1 MKRPFSGGGPW
12 WRRITLLDALMLTL
26 PVMALALW
34 LFIGAVSD
42 YDRVRQFDD
51 WWSRATSVRKF
62 GYYRLRSAWRSL
74 EMNELA
80 KGFSPEREDAP
91 RLRILVDRDEF
102 ARIERDAAAHWGEW
116 VDVELLD
123 AGNRTNARLR
133 LRGDGSAHWT
143 SEKKSFTLRTE
154 KDELYKGF
162 RTLAFSVKDVLP
174 QWLVGAIAKDFGLLA
189 PEQQIVP
196 VYLNERFYGLHRFV
210 EPVDESFL
218 RRNLRMPGNIFRAD
232 TAERGDYFKG
242 LPREVFANPHIWD
255 RVANNDRPGAF
266 GTALLE
272 QFLRDLNDSSD
283 AGRERFMSWLDRDE
297 LSRLFAFLLVCGDP
311 YHMSGVH
318 NQFWYEDPTSGK
330 LHPIVWDVR
339 LLDLEKPPKGSNI
352 NRFWRA
358 ALEDP
363 RVWDGAM
370 REVAKWLEGDKLY
383 KLAEQRVNE
392 AWAKYEAEF
401 EYDTLRAGVIPPV
414 GDPQSTLATLRKNLE
429 TLRGWMSDVRV
440 EYRATPS
447 ATDSKQLVLDV
458 VLSGRSGCSLD
469 ELELRISGSHDG
481 QPRMRVDLITAQPS
495 VERTSFISE
504 ADMEPVAGASNRLR
518 SQRLALPLAARI
530 VGDGHQLMPAPIA
543 YRLVIS
549 ATDFDTVV
557 TREHQ
562 PRDCTPRFTRRH
574 DGAPVEAATTQSSSA
589 LPPSGNVLGTDVDE
603 PDGDQ
608 SWSGELHFGADVVL
622 GPRQFLSIEPGT
634 RLTLDPDVSI
644 LAKGRVLAIGT
655 AEQPITIT
663 SSDPLL
669 PWGVFALQ
677 GEGANGSRFEHVR
690 FERGGAAQLERVEYK
705 GMVCVHNA
713 RDVQFDH
720 CEFSHNQRCDDLVN
734 IVKGDASITNSH
746 FHDANADSIDY
757 DMSSGLVAF
766 NRIERSGNDG
776 LDLMTCWPRVVGNT
790 ITDSGD
796 KGLSVGEDSRPI
808 VLNNTILRCNK
819 GMEVKD
825 RSEPWIV
832 RTRIEGGPTGIH
844 ANKKNWRY
852 GSAGWPVVVLSSIE
866 GSKVTHLVEDQ
877 AKHTVARSLFAGE
890 GRANAGELDW
900 LDALLGCELTDAAP
914 GPLERLELHTP
925 LAALYEVRFAEDFV
939 DPRDGWTL
947 EGGVD
952 RLVKRGHDLVAT
964 FKASSGR
971 IATSLEWDL
980 TDPARDY
987 ALVIESASE
996 SLASAQVL
1004 AVGPDASHAPQ
1015 DALQLSEHP
1024 AEYRFSALNLP
1035 PGRYSRVEVAAEPA
1049 RVGKLRLHTL
1059 RVVAWPRARQ

>member
-12 WRRITLLDALMLTL
+12 WRRITLLDALVVTL
-26 PVMALALW
+26 PIMALALW
-34 LFIGAVSD
+34 LFVGSVSD
-42 YDRVRQFDD
+42 YDRIRQYDD

-62 GYYRLRSAWRSL
+62 GFYRLRSAWRSL

-123 AGNRTNARLR
+123 AGDRTNARLR

-143 SEKKSFTLRTE
+143 SEKKSFTLRTGR
-154 KDELYKGF
+154 DELYKGF

-174 QWLVGAIAKDFGLLA
+174 QWLVGTIAKDFGLLA

-210 EPVDESFL
+210 EPIDESFL

-272 QFLRDLNDSSD
+272 QFLRDLNDSSE
-283 AGRERFMSWLDRDE
+283 AGRARFMSWLDTTE

-330 LHPIVWDVR
+330 LHPVVWDVR
-339 LLDLEKPPKGSNI
+339 LLDLEKPPPGSNI

-383 KLAEQRVNE
+383 KLAEQRVND
-392 AWAKYEAEF
+392 AWRKYEAEF

-414 GDPQSTLATLRKNLE
+414 GDPQSTLATLRKNLD
-429 TLRGWMSDVRV
+429 TLRGWMSDARARV
-440 EYRATPS
+440 GASMS
-447 ATDSKQLVLDV
+447 ADALTWTFDV
-458 VLSGRSGCSLD
+458 VVDGR
-469 ELELRISGSHDG
+469 
-481 QPRMRVDLITAQPS
+481 
-495 VERTSFISE
+495 
-504 ADMEPVAGASNRLR
+504 
-518 SQRLALPLAARI
+518 
-530 VGDGHQLMPAPIA
+530 
-543 YRLVIS
+543 
-549 ATDFDTVV
+549 
-557 TREHQ
+557 
-562 PRDCTPRFTRRH
+562 
-574 DGAPVEAATTQSSSA
+574 APVELVGFDCDATPDALPFGDAFRRDTNGNGVLDESDELVGDANLWDAAGGFFATKPRITATMGGKGAQLTPMARSERYFWTPSLASGEVHAARLRLANALTDAVLEPSSLARGSA
-589 LPPSGNVLGTDVDE
+589 LPTLPSPRSATSLAPEVIELEGAQDLKTDLVM
-603 PDGDQ
+603 P
-608 SWSGELHFGADVVL
+608 
-622 GPRQFLSIEPGT
+622 PGT
-634 RLTLDPDVSI
+634 TLRIQAGAALRLDPDVSI
-644 LAKGRVLAIGT
+644 LAKGRVLALGT

-669 PWGVFALQ
+669 PWGVLALQ
-677 GEGANGSRFEHVR
+677 GEGANGSRFEHVK

-705 GMVCVHNA
+705 GMISVHNA
-713 RDVQFDH
+713 RDVVFDH
-720 CEFSHNQRCDDLVN
+720 CEFSRNQRCDDLVN
-734 IVKGDASITNSH
+734 IVKGDASILNSH
-746 FHDANADSIDY
+746 FHHSNADSIDY
-757 DMSSGLVAF
+757 DMSSGLVAY
-766 NRIERSGNDG
+766 NTIEGSGNDG
-776 LDLMTCWPRVVGNT
+776 LDLMTCWPRVVSNT
-790 ITDSGD
+790 IVDSGD
-796 KGLSVGEDSRPI
+796 KGISVGEESRPI

-819 GMEVKD
+819 GLEIKD

-832 RTRIEGGPTGIH
+832 RTRVDGGPTGVH

-852 GSAGWPVVVLSSIE
+852 GEAGWPTFALSTIAGE
-866 GSKVTHLVEDQ
+866 RAAYLAEDD
-877 AKHTVARSLFAGE
+877 AKHTLARSLL
-890 GRANAGELDW
+890 AGELRAPEGDLRW

-914 GPLERLELHTP
+914 GPLEQLELHTP
-925 LAALYEVRFAEDFV
+925 LAPLYEVRFAEDFV

-952 RLVKRGHDLVAT
+952 RLVKRKRDLVAT
-964 FKASSGR
+964 IKGASGR
-971 IATSLEWDL
+971 IGRRFDWDL
-980 TDPARDY
+980 GDEGREY
-987 ALVIESASE
+987 ALIAEFAAE
-996 SLASAQVL
+996 SLAHASLSAT
-1004 AVGPDASHAPQ
+1004 ANGDADAPQ
-1015 DALQLSEHP
+1015 TPRLDLPLASAP
-1024 AEYRFSALNLP
+1024 AEYRLAALSLA
-1035 PGRYSRVEVAAEPA
+1035 PGRYDGVVFAAQPA
-1049 RVGKLRLHTL
+1049 RAGKLRLHSL

>member
-1 MKRPFSGGGPW
+1 MKRLFSSGGPW
-12 WRRITLLDALMLTL
+12 WRRITLLDALVVTL
-26 PVMALALW
+26 PIMALALW
-34 LFIGAVSD
+34 LFFGAVSD
-42 YDRVRQFDD
+42 YDRIRQFDD

-74 EMNELA
+74 AMNELA

-91 RLRILVDRDEF
+91 RLRILVERDEF
-102 ARIERDAAAHWGEW
+102 ARIDRDAAAHFGEW

-123 AGNRTNARLR
+123 AGNRTKARLR

-162 RTLAFSVKDVLP
+162 RSLAFSVKDVLP
-174 QWLVGAIAKDFGLLA
+174 QWLVGTIAKDFGLLA

-242 LPREVFANPHIWD
+242 LPREVFANPYIWD

-283 AGRERFMSWLDRDE
+283 VGRERFMSWLDTTE

-339 LLDLEKPPKGSNI
+339 LLDLEKPPPGSNI

-370 REVAKWLEGDKLY
+370 REVAKWLEGDRLY
-383 KLAEQRVNE
+383 KLAEARVNE
-392 AWAKYEAEF
+392 AWRKYEAEF
-401 EYDTLRAGVIPPV
+401 RYDTLRAGVIPPV
-414 GDPQSTLATLRKNLE
+414 GDPQTTLATLRRNLD
-429 TLRGWMSDVRV
+429 TLRGWMSDSQVSYAITRLRPNGEEANIDLV
-440 EYRATPS
+440 VAGHTGPLFEAIELDGHYEGDWKVYVYDENGDAQVLLNDSRYLDFLPDSNLAGLNIAMPNRPAILEGKLAWPSRSCRLHARFLSPLLEPSPPDHSLRFTPRFRNPLTGARITATSLS
-447 ATDSKQLVLDV
+447 AGEPMALPAKLPKPTPLEGRLASLGWIDTVQVKHDV
-458 VLSGRSGCSLD
+458 V
-469 ELELRISGSHDG
+469 
-481 QPRMRVDLITAQPS
+481 
-495 VERTSFISE
+495 VERGQVLNIF
-504 ADMEPVAGASNRLR
+504 AG
-518 SQRLALPLAARI
+518 ARI
-530 VGDGHQLMPAPIA
+530 VLA
-543 YRLVIS
+543 
-549 ATDFDTVV
+549 
-557 TREHQ
+557 
-562 PRDCTPRFTRRH
+562 
-574 DGAPVEAATTQSSSA
+574 
-589 LPPSGNVLGTDVDE
+589 
-603 PDGDQ
+603 
-608 SWSGELHFGADVVL
+608 
-622 GPRQFLSIEPGT
+622 
-634 RLTLDPDVSI
+634 PDVSI
-644 LAKGRVLAIGT
+644 LVRGRVNAIG
-655 AEQPITIT
+655 AAGQPITIT
-663 SSDPLL
+663 SSDPQL

-677 GEGANGSRFEHVR
+677 GEGANGSRFAHVK
-690 FERGGAAQLERVEYK
+690 FERGGGAQLERVEYK

-713 RDVQFDH
+713 RDVVFDH
-720 CEFSHNQRCDDLVN
+720 CEFSHNQRCDDLIN
-734 IVKGDASITNSH
+734 IVKGEASITNSH

-757 DMSSGLVAF
+757 DMSSGLVAY

-819 GMEVKD
+819 GIEVKD

-832 RTRIEGGPTGIH
+832 RTRIAGGPTGIH

-890 GRANAGELDW
+890 ERANASELNW

-925 LAALYEVRFAEDFV
+925 LAALYEVRFAEDFAS
-939 DPRDGWTL
+939 PRDGWTL
-947 EGGVD
+947 DGGVD

-964 FKASSGR
+964 LKASNGR
-971 IATSLEWDL
+971 IEKSIDWDL
-980 TDPARDY
+980 SGPELEY
-987 ALVIESASE
+987 ALVVESASE
-996 SLASAQVL
+996 SLAAAHVL
-1004 AVGPDASHAPQ
+1004 AAGPEASHAPQ
-1015 DALQLSEHP
+1015 VALQLSENP
-1024 AEYRFSALNLP
+1024 TEYRFSALSLP
-1035 PGRYSRVEVAAEPA
+1035 PGRYSRVELAAEPV
-1049 RVGKLRLHTL
+1049 RIGKLRLHSL

>member
-12 WRRITLLDALMLTL
+12 WRRITLLDALVVTL
-26 PVMALALW
+26 PIMALALW
-34 LFIGAVSD
+34 LFVGSVSD
-42 YDRVRQFDD
+42 YDRIRQYDD

-62 GYYRLRSAWRSL
+62 GFYRLRSAWRSL

-123 AGNRTNARLR
+123 AGDRTNARLR

-143 SEKKSFTLRTE
+143 AEKKSFTLRTGR
-154 KDELYKGF
+154 DELYKGF

-174 QWLVGAIAKDFGLLA
+174 QWLVGTIAKDFGLLA

-210 EPVDESFL
+210 EPIDESFL

-242 LPREVFANPHIWD
+242 LPREVFANPQIWD

-272 QFLRDLNDSSD
+272 QFLRDLNDTSD
-283 AGRERFMSWLDRDE
+283 AGRARFMSWLDTDE

-330 LHPIVWDVR
+330 LHPVVWDVR
-339 LLDLEKPPKGSNI
+339 LLDLEKPPTGSNI

-392 AWAKYEAEF
+392 AWRKYEAEF
-401 EYDTLRAGVIPPV
+401 KYDTLRAGVIPPV
-414 GDPQSTLATLRKNLE
+414 GDPQSTLATLRKNLD

-440 EYRATPS
+440 EYRATPNS
-447 ATDSKQLVLDV
+447 TNPKELLLDV
-458 VLSGRSGCSLD
+458 VLSGRGGCTLDSLQ
-469 ELELRISGSHDG
+469 LGFARAHDG
-481 QPRMRVDLITAQPS
+481 QPRMRLGLITAS
-495 VERTSFISE
+495 ARGEHFTLISE
-504 ADMEPVAGASNRLR
+504 EDLDPATTSSG
-518 SQRLALPLAARI
+518 RLAVPLAARI
-530 VGDGHQLMPAPIA
+530 VGDGHELLPAPVA
-543 YRLVIS
+543 YRFAVT

-557 TREHQ
+557 TSDHK
-562 PRDCTPRFTRRH
+562 PVSCKPRFSRR
-574 DGAPVEAATTQSSSA
+574 DGLVQIDAAPLSLNTLPA
-589 LPPSGNVLGTDVDE
+589 LGSVRGFDVDE
-603 PDGDQ
+603 PEGDQ
-608 SWSGELHFGADVVL
+608 GWTGEVDLRADLVL
-622 GPRQFLSIEPGT
+622 GPRQFLSIAPGT
-634 RLTLDPDVSI
+634 QITLAPDVSI
-644 LAKGRVLAIGT
+644 LVKGRVLALGT

-705 GMVCVHNA
+705 GMISVHNA
-713 RDVQFDH
+713 RDVVFDH
-720 CEFSHNQRCDDLVN
+720 CEFSRNQRCDDLIN
-734 IVKGDASITNSH
+734 IVKGDASILNSH
-746 FHDANADSIDY
+746 FHHSNADSIDY
-757 DMSSGLVAF
+757 DMSSGLVAY
-766 NRIERSGNDG
+766 NTIEGSGNDG

-790 ITDSGD
+790 IVDSAD
-796 KGLSVGEDSRPI
+796 KGISVGEESRPI

-819 GMEVKD
+819 GLEIKD

-832 RTRIEGGPTGIH
+832 RTRVDGGPTGVH

-852 GSAGWPVVVLSSIE
+852 GEAGWPTFALSTIAGE
-866 GSKVTHLVEDQ
+866 RAAYLAEDD
-877 AKHTVARSLFAGE
+877 AKHTLARSLLAGVLRAPE
-890 GRANAGELDW
+890 GDLRW

-914 GPLERLELHTP
+914 GPLEQLELHTP
-925 LAALYEVRFAEDFV
+925 LAPLYEVRFAEDFI

-952 RLVKRGHDLVAT
+952 RLVKRKRDLVAT
-964 FKASSGR
+964 FKGASGR
-971 IATSLEWDL
+971 IGRRLDWDL
-980 TDPARDY
+980 GDEGREF
-987 ALVIESASE
+987 ALIAEFAAE
-996 SLASAQVL
+996 SLATASLSAT
-1004 AVGPDASHAPQ
+1004 ANGDADASQTPRLDLPLASDPT
-1015 DALQLSEHP
+1015 
-1024 AEYRFSALNLP
+1024 EYRLAALSLA
-1035 PGRYSRVEVAAEPA
+1035 PGRYDGVVIAAQPA
-1049 RVGKLRLHTL
+1049 RAGKLRLHSL